1 MVTGDV
7 LLISV
12 GLDKGAVLALTL
24 ALSDRMLDIK
34 LIRQQPDLVRQA
46 IVDKHIHLDL
56 DALLSLDAQHRKSIT
71 ELESLLKQRNEN
83 AKAVPTA
90 SPAERPVLIAHGR
103 ELGMQI
109 ERCKAEQ
116 LKTEQ
121 ALRDLLLLV
130 PQIPADDAPR
140 GVSDADNIEVKR
152 WGVPNPPSF
161 APRDH
166 VALLKLH
173 GWAELDRIGRIAGSR
188 SYALRGL
195 GALLELSVLRYA
207 ADKLIQ
213 QGFVLMSVP
222 AFAVEEAFVG
232 SGHFPTG
239 RAEAYHLED
248 AGKFIAGTSEV
259 TLNYL
264 HSGEILDESEL
275 PMRYAG
281 ISTCFR
287 KEAGSAGRDV
297 RGLIRVHQFQKV
309 EQYVICKNDPAE
321 SARWHAHLLATAEE
335 VLQELELPY
344 RIVECCTGDMGPGKF
359 RMHDIETWI
368 PSEQTY
374 RETHSCSSLHDW
386 QARRSQLRYRNA
398 RGEVEFCHTLNNT
411 AAATPRLLVPL
422 LENHQQADGSIK
434 LPAVL
439 RPYLGGREVL
449 S

>member
-1 MVTGDV
+1 
-7 LLISV
+7 
-12 GLDKGAVLALTL
+12 
-24 ALSDRMLDIK
+24 MLDIK

-46 IVDKHIHLDL
+46 ITDKGIKLDL
-56 DALLSLDAQHRKSIT
+56 DALLSLDAEHRKSIT
-71 ELESLLKQRNEN
+71 EVESLLKQRNEN
-83 AKAVPTA
+83 AKAVPAA
-90 SPAERPVLIAHGR
+90 SAADRPALIARGR
-103 ELGMQI
+103 ELGAQI
-109 ERCKAEQ
+109 ESSKAEQ
-116 LKTEQ
+116 LKSEQ
-121 ALRDLLLLV
+121 ALRELLLLV
-130 PQIPADDAPR
+130 PQIPAVDAPR
-140 GVSDADNIEVKR
+140 GASDADNVEIKR
-152 WGVPNPPSF
+152 WGEPTRPAF
-161 APRDH
+161 EPRDH

-207 ADKLIQ
+207 ADKLVQ
-213 QGFVLMSVP
+213 KGFTLMSVP
-222 AFAVEEAFVG
+222 SFAVEEAFVG

-248 AGKFIAGTSEV
+248 AGKYIAGTSEV

-275 PMRYAG
+275 PIRYAG

-309 EQYVICKNDPAE
+309 EQYILCKNDPEE
-321 SARWHAHLLATAEE
+321 SARWHAQLLATAEE

-344 RIVECCTGDMGPGKF
+344 RIVECCTGDMGAGKF
-359 RMHDIETWI
+359 RMHDLEAWI

-398 RGEVEFCHTLNNT
+398 KGELEFCHTLNNT

-434 LPAVL
+434 LPEVL
-439 RPYLGGREVL
+439 RPYLGGRAVL
-449 S
+449 R